1 MPHFRNDNNSGVF
14 MKRTLLALALST
26 AALSANAAD
35 LNYNYVQ
42 GSYNSVDIDGA
53 DLDGFGIKGSLKF
66 NDMFYGIAGYE
77 SYSEGDSGLDETGIG
92 LGFRKSLNAKTD
104 WINELSYVHDS
115 ADAGYYGD
123 VSDSGY
129 RVATGLRG
137 MVGENVEL
145 TGKLNYA
152 DVGDFGNGIGV
163 NLGGVYHV
171 NETFGITA
179 GYDYADRGDTDLNSW
194 NVGARVSF

>member
-1 MPHFRNDNNSGVF
+1 MMHFRNDPNFGVF

-35 LNYNYVQ
+35 LNYNNVQ

-66 NDMFYGIAGYE
+66 NDSFYGIAGYE
-77 SYSEGDSGLDETGIG
+77 SYSEGDIGLDETSVG
-92 LGFRKSLNAKTD
+92 LGFRHGVGAKTD

-129 RVATGLRG
+129 RLATGLRG

-145 TGKLNYA
+145 TGKLNYT
-152 DVGDFGNGIGV
+152 DVGDFGSGLGV

-171 NETFGITA
+171 NETFGLTA
-179 GYDYADRGDTDLNSW
+179 GYDYSDRSDTSLNGW
-194 NVGARVSF
+194 NLGARVSF